1 MIAIKCYLQKYIYY
15 CVEYKGKTIIYALG
29 QDQLKC
35 EDILSRPRN
44 MGWRKFTTE
53 GDDWLYNYVGQN
65 GYLR

>member
-1 MIAIKCYLQKYIYY
+1 MIAIKCYLQRYIYY

-53 GDDWLYNYVGQN
+53 GDD
-65 GYLR
+65 